1 MRPVT
6 SSLLSHVFPPES
18 LLSQQRFKSLS
29 RESVTDTA
37 GQRSP
42 AAARVA
48 GVARLQSRNAVA
60 GNGAGLQAAVGLN
73 TEFGGVRNSGAVS
86 SLLTADDLLD
96 WQRQQ
101 IVQLQ
106 QLLQQSRLQLLLT
119 QVSTNTSLFVVDES
133 SFTWRHKILSLFG
146 PLNSFSLL
154 YIT

>member
-60 GNGAGLQAAVGLN
+60 GNGAGGLQAAVGLN

-133 SFTWRHKILSLFG
+133 SFT
-146 PLNSFSLL
+146 
-154 YIT
+154 